1 MRVKPIPEGYHSVNI
16 YLTVDDAAAAIEFYK
31 RAFGAEEIYRLPM
44 DGKIGHAE
52 IRIGDCPVMLS
63 DEWNEMGVLGPKS
76 RGGTTVSMVVY
87 VEDVD
92 SAFERA
98 ITAGATEERAVEKQF
113 WGDRMGTLIDP
124 YGHRWSLATHVE
136 DVSPEQM
143 QQRMAGKDQ

>member
-1 MRVKPIPEGYHSVNI
+1 MSVKPIPEGYHSVTV

-31 RAFGAEEIYRLPM
+31 RAFGAEELFRLPM

-63 DEWNEMGVLGPKS
+63 DEWSEMGMLGPKS
-76 RGGTTVSMVVY
+76 RGGTTASMVVY

-92 SAFERA
+92 AAFEKA